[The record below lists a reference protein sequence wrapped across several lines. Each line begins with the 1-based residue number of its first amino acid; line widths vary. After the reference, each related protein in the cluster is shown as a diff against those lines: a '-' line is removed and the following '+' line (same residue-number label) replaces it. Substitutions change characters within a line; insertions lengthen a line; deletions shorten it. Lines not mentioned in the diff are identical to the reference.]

1 MNLMKALQ
9 KEADK
14 MENRLATLRSAIS
27 ALGGGNS
34 RNGRSRNGRKKHAL
48 KGRHKGWT
56 MSAAAKAKIGR
67 AQRARWKE
75 IARRKKLHAAA

>member
-27 ALGGGNS
+27 ALNGSSS
-34 RNGRSRNGRKKHAL
+34 RIGVRSKL
-48 KGRHKGWT
+48 KGRHL
-56 MSAAAKAKIGR
+56 SAAHKAAIKAAWAK
-67 AQRARWKE
+67 
-75 IARRKKLHAAA
+75 RRKLHAA

>member
-27 ALGGGNS
+27 ALGGNS
-34 RNGRSRNGRKKHAL
+34 RIGARGSKL
-48 KGRHKGWT
+48 KGRHL
-56 MSAAAKAKIGR
+56 SAAHKAAIKAAWAK
-67 AQRARWKE
+67 
-75 IARRKKLHAAA
+75 RRKLHAA

>member
-27 ALGGGNS
+27 ALSGN
-34 RNGRSRNGRKKHAL
+34 SRNGRKKHAL
-48 KGRHKGWT
+48 KGRH
-56 MSAAAKAKIGR
+56 MSAAHRAAIKAGWAK
-67 AQRARWKE
+67 
-75 IARRKKLHAAA
+75 RRKLKLRALA

>member
-27 ALGGGNS
+27 ALNGSSS
-34 RNGRSRNGRKKHAL
+34 RIGVRGSKL
-48 KGRHKGWT
+48 KGRHI
-56 MSAAAKAKIGR
+56 SAAHKAAIKAAWAKKR
-67 AQRARWKE
+67 QL
-75 IARRKKLHAAA
+75 KLKAVA